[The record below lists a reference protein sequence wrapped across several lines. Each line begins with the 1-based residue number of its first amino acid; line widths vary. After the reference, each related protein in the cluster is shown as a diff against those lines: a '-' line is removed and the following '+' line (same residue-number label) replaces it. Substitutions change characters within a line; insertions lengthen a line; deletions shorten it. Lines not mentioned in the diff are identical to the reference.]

1 MNRYRYFL
9 RACTVTCLL
18 LASLAVLAPA
28 FAQDAAPAPA
38 YRIER
43 ITVQGVEREAARNI
57 VAGETRL
64 REGQTY
70 DPTQLEQ
77 AIYRVRR
84 LPFVLAAAYEL
95 RQGSAP
101 GAYELVVTVQNYTA
115 VRVVGDVLGAYDGD
129 RRDEGEDYFDS
140 FVSGEV
146 QARSFVGEQGMAF
159 ASAWKGERVDPIGQA
174 GYTQY
179 GLFGAGSS
187 ATVTAGRLF
196 SGDEEG
202 VESDDIFAG
211 LAVALPVSPNNTV
224 RLSLNWSR
232 SDFETATFERL
243 ATFHSPAVQWIYDTT
258 DDPLFA
264 LRGLQVIG
272 AASYE
277 RTEEEIGGERSDSSD
292 SFTLTAGAV
301 RYLPL
306 TASQSLGFTLVRTYQ
321 EVVEDEPEAN
331 GGTLAAGI
339 GHFANLWDTE
349 VSGWRGRLRLENRLA
364 YTREETDGT
373 VFRSENFL
381 DLSSGLVFRTN
392 WGIVRTTVA
401 YQETF

>member
-1 MNRYRYFL
+1 MNRHRHFL

-18 LASLAVLAPA
+18 LASLAVLPPA

-43 ITVQGVEREAARNI
+43 ITVQGAQREAAHNI
-57 VAGETRL
+57 AADETRL

-70 DPTQLEQ
+70 DQNQLDQ

-84 LPFVLAAAYEL
+84 LPWVLAADYQL

-101 GAYELVVTVQNYTA
+101 GAYELVITIHNDTA
-115 VRVVGDVLGAYDGD
+115 VRLVVDGVGIFDGDVPEEEDDG
-129 RRDEGEDYFDS
+129 FNS
-140 FVSGEV
+140 LVSGEV
-146 QARSFVGEQGMAF
+146 QARSFVGERGMAF
-159 ASAWKGERVDPIGQA
+159 ASASKSERVDPIGQA

-232 SDFETATFERL
+232 SDFEAATFERQVS
-243 ATFHSPAVQWIYDTT
+243 FHSPAVQWIYDTT

-301 RYLPL
+301 RYVPL

-349 VSGWRGRLRLENRLA
+349 VSGWRGRLRWENRLV

-373 VFRSENFL
+373 TFHAENFV

-392 WGIVRTTVA
+392 WGIVRTSLA